1 MPTYGYR
8 CQNCSIEFE
17 VWQKMTDAPAAP
29 CPTCGGAGRR
39 LIFPAGIVFKGSG
52 FYATDNR
59 ARSGGGETGKDGAAP
74 ASAKTDKK
82 TDTKSESPS
91 KPAPS
96 GSGSASNGSG

>member
-1 MPTYGYR
+1 MPTYEYR
-8 CQNCSIEFE
+8 CLECENQYEAREGF
-17 VWQKMTDAPAAP
+17 DAPPVQA
-29 CPTCGGAGRR
+29 CPRCGGRAKR
-39 LIFPAGIVFKGSG
+39 LYSAPPIVFKGSG